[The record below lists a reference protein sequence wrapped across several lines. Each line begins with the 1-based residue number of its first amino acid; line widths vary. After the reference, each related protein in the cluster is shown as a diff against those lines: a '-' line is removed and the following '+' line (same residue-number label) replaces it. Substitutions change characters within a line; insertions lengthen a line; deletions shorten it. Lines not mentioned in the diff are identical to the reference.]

1 MKGSKEMITTKRLQ
15 LVPIEIKYAKDL
27 LALWSDYEVVKYT
40 YNPWCKTI
48 EDCEARIEH
57 IQKFI
62 DPLHMNNWVILHHNE
77 LIGVAGV
84 PTVSDEKGEYGLYYQ
99 LCQNHW
105 GKGFGFEVAKA
116 LVDELFENTKAI
128 VILADAVT
136 VNPASMRIL
145 EKVGMKQTHLEEK
158 SFQREELVGDLM
170 HYQLTREEWEESKL
184 YQL

>member
-1 MKGSKEMITTKRLQ
+1 MITTKRLQ

-48 EDCEARIEH
+48 EDCKARIEH

-62 DPLHMNNWVILHHNE
+62 DTLHMNNWVILHHNE

-116 LVDELFENTKAI
+116 LVDELFENTKAT

-145 EKVGMKQTHLEEK
+145 EKVGIETNPFGKKRAFKEK
-158 SFQREELVGDLM
+158 N
-170 HYQLTREEWEESKL
+170 
-184 YQL
+184 

>member
-1 MKGSKEMITTKRLQ
+1 MIVTKRLK

-27 LALWSDYEVVKYT
+27 LVLWGDYEVVKYT

-48 EDCEARIEH
+48 EDSEARIKR
-57 IQKFI
+57 IQELI
-62 DPLHMNNWVILHHNE
+62 DPLHMNNWVILFNNKV
-77 LIGVAGV
+77 IGVAGV
-84 PTVSDEKGEYGLYYQ
+84 PTVSNEKGEYGLYYQ
-99 LCQNHW
+99 LCQEYW

-116 LVDELFENTKAI
+116 LVDELFENTKAT

-158 SFQREELVGDLM
+158 GFRRDKLIGDLM
-170 HYQLTREEWEESKL
+170 HYQLTRADWEENKS
-184 YQL
+184 